1 MTLERVCG
9 IISVQSEGSGGG
21 TQTHSNS
28 PPPTPPLFQFP
39 SECKREQFQIK
50 VVWIASFSSQ
60 EFAVLST
67 NGSMWELP
75 YFSSHYS
82 NCWFVFHFFE
92 RYANL
97 VTLIAR
103 ALWLSPKC
111 LFHFNRHSRIRWRCF
126 CL

>member
-1 MTLERVCG
+1 MTLELVCG

-28 PPPTPPLFQFP
+28 PPPTPPLFQSP
-39 SECKREQFQIK
+39 SERKREQFQIK

-67 NGSMWELP
+67 NGSMWGLP

-82 NCWFVFHFFE
+82 NCWFVFHF
-92 RYANL
+92 
-97 VTLIAR
+97 R
-103 ALWLSPKC
+103 AVCESGNTDCSC
-111 LFHFNRHSRIRWRCF
+111 LMATS
-126 CL
+126 

>member
-1 MTLERVCG
+1 MTLELVCD

-21 TQTHSNS
+21 IQTHSNS

-50 VVWIASFSSQ
+50 VVWIASFPSQ

-67 NGSMWELP
+67 MGVCGNPHILAHTTAIAGL
-75 YFSSHYS
+75 F
-82 NCWFVFHFFE
+82 FIFE
-92 RYANL
+92 RYANR

-103 ALWLSPKC
+103 ALWLPPKC
-111 LFHFNRHSRIRWRCF
+111 FFHFNRHSRIRWRCF